1 MFITAL
7 FAVARTWKLP
17 KCLSTEDWI
26 KKLWYTH
33 TVEYHSAIKRNDSRS
48 FVEMRMDL
56 ESVMHS
62 EVSKKNKREK
72 DH

>member
-17 KCLSTEDWI
+17 KCLSTEEWI

-33 TVEYHSAIKRNDSRS
+33 TVEYHSAIKRNESRS

-56 ESVMHS
+56 DSVIYR
-62 EVSKKNKREK
+62 VR
-72 DH
+72 